1 MPQQHDVAGEPRRR
15 STSGPGTSTER
26 RTRRSADILAAY
38 RTPVLKWSIAQL
50 LTTAIPFVLVWSAM
64 LYSLDYR
71 YWTTLLLAVPAAGLL
86 VRFFVIQHDCGHGS
100 FFRSRS
106 ANDALG
112 RLIGVL
118 TLTPYADWRNAH
130 AIHHATSGNL
140 SRRGAGDISTLT
152 VKEYVSLPTRK
163 RLAYRLYRNPLILFG
178 IGPSYQFL
186 LRHRLPWDLLH
197 AGRKA
202 WVSTLSTDLLI
213 LGVAAIMVSTIGIER
228 FLMVH
233 VPIVVMASMAGVWLF
248 YIHHQFENTY
258 WEQQQDWDFRTAAM
272 QGSSYYELPSGLRW
286 FTGDIGLHHIHHLSS
301 KIPNYRLRE
310 CLEANPELRG
320 GRRLTMAE
328 SWKAIWLALWDE
340 EQGRLVGFRRLEAAS
355 ASSGSRSRA
364 AF

>member
-1 MPQQHDVAGEPRRR
+1 
-15 STSGPGTSTER
+15 
-26 RTRRSADILAAY
+26 
-38 RTPVLKWSIAQL
+38 LKRSIAQV

-64 LYSLDYR
+64 LRSLDYG

-140 SRRGAGDISTLT
+140 SRRGVGDITTLT
-152 VKEYVSLPTRK
+152 VKEYVSLPVRK
-163 RLAYRLYRNPLILFG
+163 RLAYRLYRNPLTLFG

-186 LRHRLPWDLLH
+186 LRHRLPTDLLH

-213 LGVAAIMVSTIGIER
+213 FGVAAIMVSTIGIER

-233 VPIVVMASMAGVWLF
+233 LPIVVMASMAGVWLF

-258 WEQQQDWDFRTAAM
+258 WEQQEDWDFRTAAI
-272 QGSSYYELPSGLRW
+272 QGSSFYELPRALRW
-286 FTGDIGLHHIHHLSS
+286 FTGDIGIHHIHHLSS

-310 CLEANPELRG
+310 CLEATPELRG
-320 GRRLTMAE
+320 VRRLTMAE
-328 SWKAIWLALWDE
+328 SRKAIWLALWDE
-340 EQGRLVGFRRLEAAS
+340 EQRKLVGFRHLELAS
-355 ASSGSRSRA
+355 
-364 AF
+364 

>member
-1 MPQQHDVAGEPRRR
+1 MISAG
-15 STSGPGTSTER
+15 STER
-26 RTRRSADILAAY
+26 RTRGPADGLTAY
-38 RTPVLKWSIAQL
+38 RTPVLKRSIAQV

-64 LYSLDYR
+64 LLSLDYP

-140 SRRGAGDISTLT
+140 SRRGVGDISTLT
-152 VKEYVSLPTRK
+152 VKEYISLPARK

-186 LRHRLPWDLLH
+186 LRHRLPTDLLH
-197 AGRKA
+197 AGRKL

-213 LGVAAIMVSTIGIER
+213 FGVAAIMVSALGIER

-233 VPIVVMASMAGVWLF
+233 VPIVVMASMGGVWLF

-258 WEQQQDWDFRTAAM
+258 WEHQQDWDFRTAAI
-272 QGSSYYELPSGLRW
+272 QGSSYYELPSALRW
-286 FTGDIGLHHIHHLSS
+286 FTGDIGIHHVHHLSS

-310 CLEANPELRG
+310 CLEATPELREV
-320 GRRLTMAE
+320 RRLTMAE
-328 SWKAIWLALWDE
+328 SRKAIWLALWDE
-340 EQGRLVGFRRLEAAS
+340 KQRRLVGFRHLES
-355 ASSGSRSRA
+355 AS
-364 AF
+364 

>member
-1 MPQQHDVAGEPRRR
+1 MPQHHHDAAGEHRR
-15 STSGPGTSTER
+15 SSTTSGAGTSTER
-26 RTRRSADILAAY
+26 RTRGSADVVTPY
-38 RTPVLKWSIAQL
+38 TKPVLKRSIAQV

-64 LYSLDYR
+64 LRSLDYP

-112 RLIGVL
+112 RLLGVL

-140 SRRGAGDISTLT
+140 SRRGVGDISTLT
-152 VKEYVSLPTRK
+152 VKEYISLPARK
-163 RLAYRLYRNPLILFG
+163 RLSYRLYRNPLILFG

-186 LRHRLPWDLLH
+186 LRHRLPSELLR
-197 AGRKA
+197 AGRKD
-202 WVSTLSTDLLI
+202 WLSTLSTDLLI
-213 LGVAAIMVSTIGIER
+213 LGVVAIMVFTIGIER

-233 VPIVVMASMAGVWLF
+233 VPIVVLASMVGVWLF

-258 WEQQQDWDFRTAAM
+258 WEQQQDWDSSSAAM
-272 QGSSYYELPSGLRW
+272 QGSSYYELPSALRW
-286 FTGDIGLHHIHHLSS
+286 FTGDLGLHHIHHLSS

-310 CLEANPELRG
+310 CLDANPELREV
-320 GRRLTMAE
+320 RRLTMAE
-328 SWKAIWLALWDE
+328 SWRAIWLSLWDE
-340 EQGRLVGFRRLEAAS
+340 EQGRLVGFRDLEPV
-355 ASSGSRSRA
+355 SSGSRFRTTS
-364 AF
+364 

>member
-1 MPQQHDVAGEPRRR
+1 MN
-15 STSGPGTSTER
+15 SSGSTER
-26 RTRRSADILAAY
+26 RTRSPADDLTAY
-38 RTPVLKWSIAQL
+38 RTPVLKRSIAQV

-64 LYSLDYR
+64 LRSLDYP
-71 YWTTLLLAVPAAGLL
+71 YWITLLLAVPAAGLL

-100 FFRSRS
+100 YFRSRS
-106 ANDALG
+106 ANDVLG

-140 SRRGAGDISTLT
+140 SRRGVGDISTLT
-152 VKEYVSLPTRK
+152 VKEYISLPPRK

-178 IGPSYQFL
+178 IGPFYQFI
-186 LRHRLPWDLLH
+186 LRHRLPSDLLH

-233 VPIVVMASMAGVWLF
+233 VPIVVMASTAGVWLF

-258 WEQQQDWDFRTAAM
+258 WKQPQDWDFHTAAV
-272 QGSSYYELPSGLRW
+272 QGSRYYELPSVLRW

-301 KIPNYRLRE
+301 RIPNYRLRE
-310 CLEANPELRG
+310 CLEANPELQKV
-320 GRRLTMAE
+320 RRLTMAE
-328 SWKAIWLALWDE
+328 SWKAMWLALWDE
-340 EQGRLVGFRRLEAAS
+340 EQRRLVGFRQTEPVSEEAT
-355 ASSGSRSRA
+355 SSSQK
-364 AF
+364 